1 MKFTVSFL
9 LATLA
14 STSAFVVQ
22 PPSSASRSGV
32 AVFASRNKA
41 KIASRTKWVE
51 SRGGAAE
58 ASSEGGAASAAGLM
72 TNEHGLEYVKLV
84 HPDTGASSEIY
95 LFGGV
100 VTSYVDGDGTEVSNQ
115 RFIYLIFVGISRVI
129 ARFFSSTQTN
139 CFFFFFSLVHCRPT
153 RRQDRWIQA
162 YQWRTFA
169 LLASGKHILLLFLF

>member
-14 STSAFVVQ
+14 STSAFVVR
-22 PPSSASRSGV
+22 PPFSASRSGV

-58 ASSEGGAASAAGLM
+58 TSSEGGAASAAGLM

-115 RFIYLIFVGISRVI
+115 RFIYLILWESLELLQDFSAPHKLTVS
-129 ARFFSSTQTN
+129 FFS
-139 CFFFFFSLVHCRPT
+139 
-153 RRQDRWIQA
+153 
-162 YQWRTFA
+162 
-169 LLASGKHILLLFLF
+169 FL

>member
-22 PPSSASRSGV
+22 PPPPASRSGV
-32 AVFASRNKA
+32 TVFASRNKA
-41 KIASRTKWVE
+41 KIASRSKWIE
-51 SRGGAAE
+51 SRGGTAE
-58 ASSEGGAASAAGLM
+58 APAEGGAGAAAGLM

-115 RFIYLIFVGISRVI
+115 VVI
-129 ARFFSSTQTN
+129 HSFENHENVMRY
-139 CFFFFFSLVHCRPT
+139 CE
-153 RRQDRWIQA
+153 
-162 YQWRTFA
+162 
-169 LLASGKHILLLFLF
+169 K